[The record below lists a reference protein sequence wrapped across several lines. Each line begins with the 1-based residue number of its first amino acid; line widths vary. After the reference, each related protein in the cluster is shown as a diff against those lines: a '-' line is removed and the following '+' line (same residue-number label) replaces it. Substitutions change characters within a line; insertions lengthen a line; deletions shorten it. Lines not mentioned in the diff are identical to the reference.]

1 MNRTGI
7 AHCVLK
13 LVWSMA
19 SLMNGAYN
27 FIFHHI
33 YVSFGLRPPICT
45 LYRLHYLHIFV
56 YPFFNSAS
64 GRDSVFTAE
73 ERRQCIA
80 IAYDDI
86 LWNALLVESASKH
99 YGSVHPFRRSTSPV
113 RLVGVVGEFPDTCV
127 ATKPMHGL
135 RRKFPLRLPLLCSLL
150 PSLCST

>member
-56 YPFFNSAS
+56 HPFFNSVS
-64 GRDSVFTAE
+64 GRGSVFTAE
-73 ERRQCIA
+73 ERGQCIA
-80 IAYDDI
+80 IVYDDI
-86 LWNALLVESASKH
+86 LWNAILVESASKH
-99 YGSVHPFRRSTSPV
+99 YGSVHTFRRSTSPV

-127 ATKPMHGL
+127 ATELMHGL
-135 RRKFPLRLPLLCSLL
+135 RRKIPLRFPLLCSLL